1 MAAIPKEE
9 KATFFIFRTTLIMD
23 TSVTKFK
30 VDIFD
35 IWYFIIF
42 HCFVFPDNFTIKAG
56 GLLLLC
62 IYYFCTD
69 KTNKINVEG
78 KVSIEFVSL
87 RFFFQAECLVSQGFI
102 QALSLTSVF
111 HEGLSFMAIAITQCV
126 SARWPLQ
133 LWVHMGRC
141 KPPF

>member
-35 IWYFIIF
+35 FWYFIIF

-78 KVSIEFVSL
+78 KVSIEFCEFKIFLSSWVFSLPGLYPSTFADL
-87 RFFFQAECLVSQGFI
+87 RFSWRIEFYGHS
-102 QALSLTSVF
+102 
-111 HEGLSFMAIAITQCV
+111 HNPMCV
-126 SARWPLQ
+126 STLALAAVGSYGA
-133 LWVHMGRC
+133 L
-141 KPPF
+141 